1 MAVDRLRYGR
11 NFLVWGWGGFGP
23 VSEEVDKDNQ
33 LPVAAPRLREGT
45 DEVIAESL
53 VGVDRAVIVW
63 TTRLGPSISYLD
75 GLR

>member
-1 MAVDRLRYGR
+1 MAVDR
-11 NFLVWGWGGFGP
+11 NFLVWGGGGFGP
-23 VSEEVDKDNQ
+23 VGEEVDKDNQ
-33 LPVAAPRLREGT
+33 LPVVAPRLREGT

>member
-1 MAVDRLRYGR
+1 MVATSWFG
-11 NFLVWGWGGFGP
+11 GWGGFGP
-23 VSEEVDKDNQ
+23 VGEEVDKDNQ
-33 LPVAAPRLREGT
+33 LPFALPRLQEGT